1 MIATPLSCLAGRSPL
16 TPYRAGPLPAFRT
29 RGVSGCLSNRFG
41 GIVCNANTWKVARM
55 DHVISLR
62 NEHRSSDVVT
72 SLRDGVGSNHKLA
85 VDEIADNPRNPQGRV
100 QHIDDLIPSISRVGV
115 LVPILVTPVEDWLQ
129 KHPEDAQA
137 VEGKRWVAQDGMRRL
152 AAARHT
158 GRLEVPYQVRGVD
171 IDESLIRLHTAKA
184 LRLTPIEEAQQYR
197 MLIDSESL
205 TQQQIAV
212 ETGVSQGHVAK
223 RLKLLTLPTSIQDA
237 VDSGRVGVDEA
248 LRLAAAK
255 DDDLAE
261 RVGLALVESLRTRP
275 SNAAVGADTADEE
288 DATNGAGAQGTDLDA
303 LVRRVTQERAA
314 ESGRQAAQ
322 LRAEELHGEYCDD
335 VHSRLGA
342 ARFTHQI
349 YKPSQIKAAAA
360 DKNLL
365 VVPTRTEKPDY
376 YLIHAARSETT
387 DRRQR
392 LAAETTRGHALRE
405 AAVTKVPSSTVQE
418 ALVTLTLSGLSMLAK
433 GGSDLAYELARAADL
448 TPDGL
453 GDWTWR
459 QSLSA
464 VPENQR
470 QRVAWV
476 IALAVLEKHVRDA
489 QAAWGS
495 VHVRYFALLR
505 SVVGYVPTEWE
516 QAQLDAAAS
525 SGPRE
530 D

>member
-1 MIATPLSCLAGRSPL
+1 MGKASQPRSE
-16 TPYRAGPLPAFRT
+16 RT
-29 RGVSGCLSNRFG
+29 SG
-41 GIVCNANTWKVARM
+41 GI
-55 DHVISLR
+55 
-62 NEHRSSDVVT
+62 VT
-72 SLRDGVGSNHKLA
+72 SLRDGVGSNHRLA
-85 VDEIADNPRNPQGRV
+85 VDEIADNPRNPRGRV
-100 QHIDDLIPSISRVGV
+100 QRIDDLVPSISRVGV
-115 LVPILVTPVEDWLQ
+115 LVPILVTPVDDWLRR
-129 KHPEDAQA
+129 HPEDAQA

-152 AAARHT
+152 AAARHS

-171 IDESLIRLHTAKA
+171 VDESLIRLHTAKA

-197 MLIDSESL
+197 MLIDKEGL
-205 TQQQIAV
+205 TQQQIAG

-248 LRLAAAK
+248 LRLVAAK

-261 RVGLALVESLRTRP
+261 RVGLALVESLHEGSSKVEISSDTE
-275 SNAAVGADTADEE
+275 SEEYVANDGARA
-288 DATNGAGAQGTDLDA
+288 TDLDA
-303 LVRRVTQERAA
+303 LVRRVTEDRAVEGGRRAA
-314 ESGRQAAQ
+314 H
-322 LRAEELHGEYCDD
+322 LRAEELHGEFCDD
-335 VHSRLGA
+335 VQSRLGP

-349 YKPSQIKAAAA
+349 YKLSEIKAAAA

-376 YLIHAARSETT
+376 YLIHAARSDEST

-418 ALVTLTLSGLSMLAK
+418 ALVTLTLNGLSMLAK

-448 TPDGL
+448 TSDGL

-459 QSLSA
+459 RSLSA
-464 VPENQR
+464 VPEQQR

-489 QAAWGS
+489 QAAWGP

-516 QAQLDAAAS
+516 QAQLDATAGS
-525 SGPRE
+525 RPWE

>member
-1 MIATPLSCLAGRSPL
+1 
-16 TPYRAGPLPAFRT
+16 
-29 RGVSGCLSNRFG
+29 V
-41 GIVCNANTWKVARM
+41 
-55 DHVISLR
+55 
-62 NEHRSSDVVT
+62 DV
-72 SLRDGVGSNHKLA
+72 
-85 VDEIADNPRNPQGRV
+85 
-100 QHIDDLIPSISRVGV
+100 
-115 LVPILVTPVEDWLQ
+115 
-129 KHPEDAQA
+129 
-137 VEGKRWVAQDGMRRL
+137 
-152 AAARHT
+152 
-158 GRLEVPYQVRGVD
+158 
-171 IDESLIRLHTAKA
+171 DESLIRLHTAKA

-197 MLIDSESL
+197 MLIDKEGL
-205 TQQQIAV
+205 TQQQIAG

-248 LRLAAAK
+248 LRLVAAK

-261 RVGLALVESLRTRP
+261 RVGLALVESLRKGP
-275 SNAAVGADTADEE
+275 SIAESVADTEGAV
-288 DATNGAGAQGTDLDA
+288 DAPTATGAQPTDLDA
-303 LVRRVTQERAA
+303 LVRRVTEDRAV
-314 ESGRQAAQ
+314 ESGRRAAQ

-335 VHSRLGA
+335 VQSRLGA

-349 YKPSQIKAAAA
+349 YKLSEIKAAAA

-376 YLIHAARSETT
+376 YLIHAARSDEST

-405 AAVTKVPSSTVQE
+405 AAVTRVPSGTVQE
-418 ALVTLTLSGLSMLAK
+418 ALVTLTLNGLSMLAK

-459 QSLSA
+459 RSLSA
-464 VPENQR
+464 VPEQQR

-489 QAAWGS
+489 QAAWGP

-525 SGPRE
+525 PGPGRTE
-530 D
+530 CRRS